1 MSDSLTGPSNIQ
13 KFKISSN
20 QGGGSADLTGGI
32 VDFRYYESVLSN
44 NVTAT
49 AVITD
54 SGFKGEGKKLKEDVG
69 VLDGLPIR
77 GGERTDIVIE
87 DNYGN
92 QLRFKD
98 GLYVNRVRG
107 ADPGSQKE
115 VFSIDFASKEYFA
128 NEQSRV
134 LGRYEGKISEHVTKI
149 ITAMKGNLVKIDN
162 TSLNYNF
169 IGNDRKPFYTC
180 TWLASKAVPDTDVGK
195 RAGYLF
201 FQTRDGFFFTSI
213 DSIFDENA
221 VKKYILNN
229 TGQLPQGYT
238 ANILDYSI
246 DSDIDLKSN

>member
-1 MSDSLTGPSNIQ
+1 MVS
-13 KFKISSN
+13 KEK
-20 QGGGSADLTGGI
+20 
-32 VDFRYYESVLSN
+32 E
-44 NVTAT
+44 
-49 AVITD
+49 
-54 SGFKGEGKKLKEDVG
+54 KLKEDVG

-115 VFSIDFASKEYFA
+115 VFSIDFLHLKNILP

-180 TWLASKAVPDTDVGK
+180 TWLASKAFLIKMLV
-195 RAGYLF
+195 RGYDIFSFKQEMDSSL
-201 FQTRDGFFFTSI
+201 DLSI
-213 DSIFDENA
+213 VSLMKMPLRNIF
-221 VKKYILNN
+221 
-229 TGQLPQGYT
+229 
-238 ANILDYSI
+238 
-246 DSDIDLKSN
+246 